1 MGIGSIGGTYVNFI
15 LGTGSE
21 EVGQRIK
28 DTIKYRKAH
37 NLSYPKAL
45 ATGFS
50 RGVKKSYQLSQ
61 RRGGYWKS
69 VKNGFKAIPDGWKAG
84 KGFGKL
90 TGAFKGMG
98 KAMPAL
104 MAFSTVLFELPNIYK
119 ATKEKGVGQGAKEVG
134 KAAVRLT
141 TGALCA
147 ALGTAILPIG
157 GSIVGWMVG
166 DWIGSKIVGKSY
178 SEKTEGN
185 EPKHT
190 ETPHTQNSTVIAETP
205 GVVTGGVVPG
215 GAGGTVVLPS
225 VDINDFGPHRPYANI
240 FFNNPMAYAD
250 MGARMPGQ
258 SGIAG
263 YYGMGGMF
271 PMMGFGVMGVPNNE
285 SSNLLQPARPGG
297 NLLTPTGQQNAYNT
311 KPTVEKG
318 QNLNIEK

>member
-1 MGIGSIGGTYVNFI
+1 MGIGSVGSTYFNFI

-21 EVGQRIK
+21 EIGKRIK
-28 DTIKYRKAH
+28 DTVKYRKQH

-50 RGVKKSYQLSQ
+50 RGVKKSYNLSQ

-90 TGAFKGMG
+90 TGAFKGIG

-104 MAFSTVLFELPNIYK
+104 MAFSTIAFELPNIYK

-178 SEKTEGN
+178 SEKAEVQE
-185 EPKHT
+185 EPHQPAHT
-190 ETPHTQNSTVIAETP
+190 PEAVTTP
-205 GVVTGGVVPG
+205 GIVATGGVAPAG
-215 GAGGTVVLPS
+215 FGGTVALPS

-258 SGIAG
+258 SGISG
-263 YYGMGGMF
+263 FYGMGGMF
-271 PMMGFGVMGVPNNE
+271 PMMGFGIMGVPNNE

-297 NLLTPTGQQNAYNT
+297 NLLTPTGQQNAYNA
-311 KPTVEKG
+311 KPAAEKGHHLNVEK
-318 QNLNIEK
+318 

>member
-1 MGIGSIGGTYVNFI
+1 MGIGSVGSTYFNFI

-21 EVGQRIK
+21 EIGKRIK
-28 DTIKYRKAH
+28 DTVKYRKQH

-50 RGVKKSYQLSQ
+50 RGVKKSYNLSQ

-104 MAFSTVLFELPNIYK
+104 MAFSTIAFELPNIYK

-178 SEKTEGN
+178 SEKAEVQE
-185 EPKHT
+185 EPHQPAHT
-190 ETPHTQNSTVIAETP
+190 PEAVTTP
-205 GVVTGGVVPG
+205 GIVTTGGVAPAG
-215 GAGGTVVLPS
+215 FGGTVALPS

-258 SGIAG
+258 SGISG
-263 YYGMGGMF
+263 FYGMGGMF
-271 PMMGFGVMGVPNNE
+271 PMMGFGIMGVPNNE

-297 NLLTPTGQQNAYNT
+297 NLLTPTGQQNAYNA
-311 KPTVEKG
+311 KPAAEKGHHLNVEK
-318 QNLNIEK
+318 

>member
-1 MGIGSIGGTYVNFI
+1 MGIGSVGSTYFNFI

-21 EVGQRIK
+21 EIGKRIK
-28 DTIKYRKAH
+28 DTVKYRKQH

-50 RGVKKSYQLSQ
+50 RGVKKSYNLSQ

-104 MAFSTVLFELPNIYK
+104 MAFSTIAFELPNIYK

-178 SEKTEGN
+178 SEKAEVQE
-185 EPKHT
+185 EPHQPAHT
-190 ETPHTQNSTVIAETP
+190 PEAVTTP
-205 GVVTGGVVPG
+205 GIVATGGVAPAG
-215 GAGGTVVLPS
+215 FGGTVALPS

-258 SGIAG
+258 SGISG
-263 YYGMGGMF
+263 FYGMGGMF
-271 PMMGFGVMGVPNNE
+271 PMMGFGIMGVPNNE

-297 NLLTPTGQQNAYNT
+297 NLLTPTGQQNAYNA
-311 KPTVEKG
+311 KPAAEKGHHLNVEK
-318 QNLNIEK
+318 

>member
-1 MGIGSIGGTYVNFI
+1 MGIGSVGSTYFNFI

-21 EVGQRIK
+21 EIGKRIK
-28 DTIKYRKAH
+28 DTVKYRKQH

-50 RGVKKSYQLSQ
+50 RGVKKSYNLSQ

-104 MAFSTVLFELPNIYK
+104 MAFSTIAFELPNIYK

-178 SEKTEGN
+178 SEKAEVQE
-185 EPKHT
+185 EPHQPAHT
-190 ETPHTQNSTVIAETP
+190 PEAVTPP
-205 GVVTGGVVPG
+205 GVVATGGVAPAG
-215 GAGGTVVLPS
+215 FGGTVALPS

-258 SGIAG
+258 SGISG
-263 YYGMGGMF
+263 FYGMGGMF
-271 PMMGFGVMGVPNNE
+271 PMMGFGIMGVPNNE

-297 NLLTPTGQQNAYNT
+297 NLLTPTGQQNAYNA
-311 KPTVEKG
+311 KPAAEKGHHLNVEK
-318 QNLNIEK
+318 

>member
-1 MGIGSIGGTYVNFI
+1 MGIGSVGSTYFNFI

-21 EVGQRIK
+21 EIGKRIK
-28 DTIKYRKAH
+28 DTVKYRKQH

-50 RGVKKSYQLSQ
+50 RGVKKSYNLSQ

-104 MAFSTVLFELPNIYK
+104 MAFSTIAFELPNIYK

-178 SEKTEGN
+178 SEKAEVQE
-185 EPKHT
+185 EPHQPAHT
-190 ETPHTQNSTVIAETP
+190 PEAVTTP
-205 GVVTGGVVPG
+205 GIVATGGVAPAG
-215 GAGGTVVLPS
+215 FGGTVALPS

-258 SGIAG
+258 SGISG
-263 YYGMGGMF
+263 FYGMGGMF
-271 PMMGFGVMGVPNNE
+271 PMMGFGIMGVPNNE

-297 NLLTPTGQQNAYNT
+297 NLLTPTEQQNAYNA
-311 KPTVEKG
+311 KKEKKKGHHLNVEK
-318 QNLNIEK
+318 

>member
-1 MGIGSIGGTYVNFI
+1 MGIGSVGSTYFNFI

-21 EVGQRIK
+21 EIGKRIK
-28 DTIKYRKAH
+28 DTVKYRKQH

-50 RGVKKSYQLSQ
+50 RGVKKSYNLSQ

-90 TGAFKGMG
+90 TGAFKGIG

-104 MAFSTVLFELPNIYK
+104 MAFSTIAFELPNIYK

-178 SEKTEGN
+178 SEKAEVQE
-185 EPKHT
+185 EPHQPAHT
-190 ETPHTQNSTVIAETP
+190 PEAVTTP
-205 GVVTGGVVPG
+205 GVVATGGVAPAG
-215 GAGGTVVLPS
+215 FGGTVALPS

-258 SGIAG
+258 SGISG
-263 YYGMGGMF
+263 FYGMGGMF
-271 PMMGFGVMGVPNNE
+271 PMMGFGIMGVPNNE

-297 NLLTPTGQQNAYNT
+297 NLLTPTGQQNAYNA
-311 KPTVEKG
+311 KPAAEKGHHLNVEK
-318 QNLNIEK
+318 

>member
-1 MGIGSIGGTYVNFI
+1 MGIGSVGSTYFNFI

-21 EVGQRIK
+21 EIGKRIK
-28 DTIKYRKAH
+28 DTVKYRKQH

-50 RGVKKSYQLSQ
+50 RGVKKSYNLSQ

-104 MAFSTVLFELPNIYK
+104 MAFSTIAFELPNIYK

-178 SEKTEGN
+178 SEKAEVQE
-185 EPKHT
+185 EPHQPAHT
-190 ETPHTQNSTVIAETP
+190 PEAVTTP
-205 GVVTGGVVPG
+205 GVVATGGVAPAG
-215 GAGGTVVLPS
+215 FGGTVALPS

-258 SGIAG
+258 SGISG
-263 YYGMGGMF
+263 FYGMGGMF
-271 PMMGFGVMGVPNNE
+271 PMMGFGIMGVPNNE

-297 NLLTPTGQQNAYNT
+297 NLLTPTGQQNAYNA
-311 KPTVEKG
+311 KPAAEKGHHLNVEK
-318 QNLNIEK
+318 